1 MAVNFGLLQP
11 AQPAS
16 AFFQGQ
22 QDVQREAEQNMLRQS
37 QAEQR
42 QFERENMLAQR
53 QERNLLAQQRG
64 AQDARAAQTAEIER
78 EIKTVD
84 LASKLLYGATP
95 ETYPSIRDRLSG
107 LNPRFGASLPP
118 EYNEAQ
124 VKALAMQGRSVKEQI
139 EAALG
144 RERYMSTP
152 YGPFDVE
159 ARQYVMPPTLPA
171 RAPAA
176 GTAAPA
182 PAAPKAPVGYRFT
195 GSGNLEAIPGGPATR
210 GPAARG
216 GAAPAAPS
224 AKPPTAAQV
233 AKTEA
238 QVQARAALSKDLQ
251 TVLGYYTKLNDMGA
265 MPSSETPISENILA
279 SARSTAAGQEVERFT
294 ATKAQT
300 QRDNISN
307 SRQRLLSHIKNATG
321 ASAQQMNS
329 NVELQTWMNA
339 LTNPRQ
345 SIETVR
351 ETLGQLDAVIA
362 SVESDVERERK
373 RAGASTATPTPSPA
387 SDLAA
392 ERENARSAIAAGAP
406 EAAVRKRFKEKT
418 GQEL

>member
-1 MAVNFGLLQP
+1 MAVNFGLLQA

-37 QAEQR
+37 QMEQR

-64 AQDARAAQTAEIER
+64 AQEARAAQTAEIER

-95 ETYPSIRDRLSG
+95 ETYPSIRERLSG

-144 RERYMSTP
+144 RQRYMSTP
-152 YGPFDVE
+152 YGPFDIE
-159 ARQYVMPPTLPA
+159 AGEYRMPPTLPA

-195 GSGNLEAIPGGPATR
+195 DSGNLEAIPGGPATR

-216 GAAPAAPS
+216 GAALTAPG
-224 AKPPTAAQV
+224 AKPPTAAQA

-238 QVQARAALSKDLQ
+238 QNQARVALSKDLQ
-251 TVLGYYTKLNDMGA
+251 TVLGYYEKLTDIGGMVSPERTGV
-265 MPSSETPISENILA
+265 ENIVA
-279 SARSTAAGQEVERFT
+279 SARTSGAGQVVERT
-294 ATKAQT
+294 IGTKAQT
-300 QRDNISN
+300 LRDNILN

-329 NVELQTWMNA
+329 NVELQTWLNA
-339 LTNPRQ
+339 LTNPAQ

-351 ETLGQLDAVIA
+351 ETLGQLDTVIA
-362 SVESDVERERK
+362 GVANQVEAEK
-373 RAGASTATPTPSPA
+373 RGGGSPRPSPAPA